1 MEHEMRSA
9 RTTVL
14 VTAIGGGGV
23 GEQVLKALRMAGGYR
38 IVGCDIRP
46 RCPQFALVNQ
56 AVTLPPA
63 NAPDYLDALLAVSL
77 KLGVRAIFP
86 GSELELRVISR
97 ARDAFE
103 AAGLFLALNTP
114 EVIEIGMNKVA
125 TAEFL
130 AAHGFRPPRS
140 LRVQALDDLVA
151 VDWFPVI
158 LKPAAGG
165 GGSRDCFIAQ
175 SRRELELVGEY
186 LLAAGGEMMVQEY
199 VGTPDEEYTV
209 GVLHDMDGNFVN
221 SIALRRLVQGQLH
234 TRVRVANR
242 TGRKELGE
250 ELVIS
255 SGVSHGY
262 IGEFPDVTGP
272 CERIAAALGA
282 RGPLNVQCR
291 LMDGEV
297 RVFEIN
303 PRFSGTTSIRAMVGF
318 NEPDLLLR
326 RHLLGEEL
334 EVRFRYQSALVL
346 RSLTEDIVAD
356 RDAVDW
362 RHV

>member
-1 MEHEMRSA
+1 M
-9 RTTVL
+9 
-14 VTAIGGGGV
+14 
-23 GEQVLKALRMAGGYR
+23 
-38 IVGCDIRP
+38 
-46 RCPQFALVNQ
+46 
-56 AVTLPPA
+56 
-63 NAPDYLDALLAVSL
+63 
-77 KLGVRAIFP
+77 
-86 GSELELRVISR
+86 
-97 ARDAFE
+97 
-103 AAGLFLALNTP
+103 
-114 EVIEIGMNKVA
+114 
-125 TAEFL
+125 
-130 AAHGFRPPRS
+130 
-140 LRVQALDDLVA
+140 
-151 VDWFPVI
+151 
-158 LKPAAGG
+158 
-165 GGSRDCFIAQ
+165 
-175 SRRELELVGEY
+175 
-186 LLAAGGEMMVQEY
+186 
-199 VGTPDEEYTV
+199 GTPDEEYTV

-234 TRVRVANR
+234 TRVRVPNR

-262 IGEFPDVTGP
+262 VGEFPDVTGP

-326 RHLLGEEL
+326 HHLLGEEL
-334 EVRFRYQSALVL
+334 EVRFGYQSALVL

-362 RHV
+362 RLV